1 MIAFSGIKISD
12 LRSLKEAGLISTSE
26 MNLRSK
32 IDSILRSLENL
43 TQKKMRIE
51 FEIKKQRKSLERK
64 RLELKRSHKSQTF
77 KAKIALES
85 SKSNLDPTL
94 IKIIQEQLRLDSIA
108 LQMSDLV
115 LNQD

>member
-1 MIAFSGIKISD
+1 MLIFDSRKSNLEI
-12 LRSLKEAGLISTSE
+12 LEEAGLISTPE
-26 MNLRSK
+26 KNLRSK

-43 TQKKMRIE
+43 SQKKLRIE

-85 SKSNLDPTL
+85 SDSNLEQFL
-94 IKIIQEQLRLDSIA
+94 IKSLQEQLRLDSIA
-108 LQMSDLV
+108 LQETDLV

>member
-1 MIAFSGIKISD
+1 MLITKPRKSD
-12 LRSLKEAGLISTSE
+12 LEILEEAGLISTPE
-26 MNLRSK
+26 KNLRSK

-43 TQKKMRIE
+43 SQKKMRIE

-64 RLELKRSHKSQTF
+64 RLELKRSHKSQTI

-85 SKSNLDPTL
+85 SNSNLDPLL
-94 IKIIQEQLRLDSIA
+94 IKSLQEQQRLDSIV
-108 LQMSDLV
+108 LQESDLV